1 MWLLKALK
9 AVNHEKALFEILKNT
24 QMEWG
29 SVQLN
34 LKDEEALGL
43 LKKL

>member
-9 AVNHEKALFEILKNT
+9 AVNHEKAFFEILKNT

-29 SVQLN
+29 CVQLN